1 MSEARPMQPEAGGR
15 ASSWVTA
22 VLGFTAAVTVGYW
35 TTRALGEADTEP
47 MESPLMLSVARQLI
61 TGPRE
66 LYGPFDGR
74 NPLVLIHA
82 PLYYRAAALTAWS
95 MTRAGLKPVDAARL
109 GGRAVS
115 ILGLAATMG
124 AAYRLG
130 RLGGLP
136 RRAGWWA
143 ALLVAAAP
151 ALAGQPYAVRPD
163 MAGVALQTWG
173 AALAL
178 EALEGPGRRLVLASA
193 LFGLAACVKQ
203 HLLAAWA
210 VSVGLLVWGWLRGRL
225 GPGAMA
231 RVVIPGAAV
240 AALVYGGEW
249 LVTGGR
255 VWDAAFLAASHVGR
269 VHPGDRNHV
278 FIVCLGLG
286 ERSVGQISLLAAALL
301 TAGAAL
307 PGLGR
312 KALAW
317 VGTVAIGLVLASSL
331 AELRADTPEAG
342 VRTILAAV
350 LGALIALPT
359 GLSFARSVFP
369 GGRVDAALWVYL
381 LAELALALLL
391 LRGSS
396 GTWINYAIPTI
407 VFGSALLGRALARAV
422 DTPAL
427 GRVPVPIVLAS
438 LVLVFSSLNALRDAG
453 RVRDYEPAIARGIFA
468 HLGRP
473 RSSYFFT
480 DRPGL
485 NRLNGRLELVYDDWL
500 YPVFESLGLAESR
513 SGWLSRALVEG
524 RVLVVIATT
533 ERPLI
538 EGTTIDLSRLG
549 YRREVHSPPFFV
561 WTR

>member
-1 MSEARPMQPEAGGR
+1 
-15 ASSWVTA
+15 
-22 VLGFTAAVTVGYW
+22 VLGLTAALTIGYW
-35 TTRALGEADTEP
+35 TLRALGDADTEA
-47 MESPLMLSVARQLI
+47 MESPLILSVARQLI
-61 TGPRE
+61 AGPRE
-66 LYGPFDGR
+66 LYGPFGGR

-82 PLYYRAAALTAWS
+82 PLYYRAAALAAWS
-95 MTRAGLKPVDAARL
+95 LTGAGIGAVEAARL

-115 ILGLAATMG
+115 MLGLAATMV

-136 RRAGWWA
+136 RRAGYWA

-163 MAGVALQTWG
+163 MAGVALQTWA

-178 EALEGPGRRLVLASA
+178 QALEAPGRRLVLASA

-210 VSVGLLVWGWLRGRL
+210 VSAGLMAWGWLRGRL

-231 RVVIPGAAV
+231 RVLLPGAAV
-240 AALVYGGEW
+240 AVLVYGAEW

-255 VWDAAFLAASHVGR
+255 VWDAAFVAAANVGR
-269 VHPGDRNHV
+269 VHPGDRDHV

-286 ERSVGQISLLAAALL
+286 ERSSGQITLLAAAILV
-301 TAGAAL
+301 AVAAR
-307 PGLGR
+307 PGLVR
-312 KALAW
+312 KSLAW
-317 VGTVAIGLVLASSL
+317 VGTVAIGLVVATSL
-331 AELRADTPEAG
+331 AQIAADTPEAG
-342 VRTILAAV
+342 VRTILAAA
-350 LGALIALPT
+350 LAALIALPT
-359 GLSFARSVFP
+359 GLLLARSTFP
-369 GGRVDAALWVYL
+369 GARIDIALWAYL

-396 GTWINYAIPTI
+396 GAWINYAIPTI
-407 VFGSALLGRALARAV
+407 VFGSALLARALARAV
-422 DTPAL
+422 DTPTL

-438 LVLVFSSLNALRDAG
+438 LVLVLSSFIALRDAG
-453 RVRDYEPAIARGIFA
+453 RIREFEPAIARAIFA

-485 NRLNGRLELVYDDWL
+485 NRLNGRLDLVYDDWL
-500 YPVFESLGLAESR
+500 YPVFESIGLAEPR
-513 SGWLSRALVEG
+513 SGWLGQALEAG
-524 RVLVVIATT
+524 RVRVVISQT
-533 ERPLI
+533 ERPWI
-538 EGTTIDLSRLG
+538 EGTTIDLRRLG
-549 YRREVHSPPFFV
+549 YRRELHSPPFFV